1 MKLLFETLTAI
12 YLVFLYYKSTL
23 VFIYISHAYKIEPT
37 CKPALPF
44 PRHLLSAGGGV
55 MLPDGDILHSPSP
68 SSEITSVSTPSVPS
82 CTVSLASYSIPTIT
96 S

>member
-1 MKLLFETLTAI
+1 MHTKLNL
-12 YLVFLYYKSTL
+12 
-23 VFIYISHAYKIEPT
+23 
-37 CKPALPF
+37 PANQPCPF
-44 PRHLLSAGGGV
+44 PGIFSLQVVAF

>member
-1 MKLLFETLTAI
+1 MHTKWNL
-12 YLVFLYYKSTL
+12 
-23 VFIYISHAYKIEPT
+23 
-37 CKPALPF
+37 PANQPCPF
-44 PRHLLSAGGGV
+44 PGIT
-55 MLPDGDILHSPSP
+55 LPDGDILHSPSP